1 VTAPTG
7 NLEVVRVLKALVA
20 RITGRDVRAL
30 RAEVAEIRNQVQVIN
45 DVVQLLNHDLRSGA
59 DRSLPLFLGY
69 AERLRL
75 DADTA
80 MAAVESIERQITR
93 LEAMIDVAATPAKR
107 N

>member
-1 VTAPTG
+1 MRAI
-7 NLEVVRVLKALVA
+7 KALLS

-45 DVVQLLNHDLRSGA
+45 DVVQSLNHDIRSGA

-80 MAAVESIERQITR
+80 VGAVQTIERQIAR
-93 LEAMIDVAATPAKR
+93 LEAMIAEASTPAKR

>member
-1 VTAPTG
+1 MS
-7 NLEVVRVLKALVA
+7 

-45 DVVQLLNHDLRSGA
+45 DVVQALNHDVRSGA

-69 AERLRL
+69 AERVRL

-93 LEAMIDVAATPAKR
+93 LEAMIDTASTPANR
-107 N
+107 S

>member
-1 VTAPTG
+1 MR
-7 NLEVVRVLKALVA
+7 VVKALMS

-45 DVVQLLNHDLRSGA
+45 DVVQALNHDVRSGA

-69 AERLRL
+69 AERVRL

-93 LEAMIDVAATPAKR
+93 LEAMIDVASTPANR
-107 N
+107 S

>member
-1 VTAPTG
+1 MS
-7 NLEVVRVLKALVA
+7 

-30 RAEVAEIRNQVQVIN
+30 RAEVAEIRNQVQVVN
-45 DVVQLLNHDLRSGA
+45 DVVQALNHDVRSGA

-69 AERLRL
+69 AERVRL

-93 LEAMIDVAATPAKR
+93 LEAMIDTASTPANR
-107 N
+107 S

>member
-1 VTAPTG
+1 MS
-7 NLEVVRVLKALVA
+7 

-45 DVVQLLNHDLRSGA
+45 DVVQALNHDVRSGA

-69 AERLRL
+69 AERVRL

-93 LEAMIDVAATPAKR
+93 LEAMIDVASTPANR
-107 N
+107 S

>member
-1 VTAPTG
+1 M
-7 NLEVVRVLKALVA
+7 RVLKALVA

-45 DVVQLLNHDLRSGA
+45 DVVQSLNHDVRSGA

-93 LEAMIDVAATPAKR
+93 LEAMIDVASTPMKR

>member
-1 VTAPTG
+1 MS
-7 NLEVVRVLKALVA
+7 

-45 DVVQLLNHDLRSGA
+45 DVVQALNHDVRSGA

-69 AERLRL
+69 AERVRL

-93 LEAMIDVAATPAKR
+93 LEVMIDAASTPANR
-107 N
+107 S

>member
-1 VTAPTG
+1 MV
-7 NLEVVRVLKALVA
+7 KALMS

-45 DVVQLLNHDLRSGA
+45 DVVQALNHDVRSGA

-69 AERLRL
+69 AERVRL

-93 LEAMIDVAATPAKR
+93 LEAMIDTASTPANR
-107 N
+107 S